1 VSEYGDEPTWFRP
14 IPGDPRPILD
24 EIERLSL
31 IKERLWAVADDLM
44 VLDVDWS
51 GPSYEH
57 FIQFKTDQSRQWR
70 YAGDLHGDTA
80 SALSQ
85 YHTALI
91 ELQRQADEIV
101 RSASHGADP
110 TRATAAWADVERLR
124 QQLHGLGSDIARSI
138 QDCAS
143 VLATFQAL
151 PQLGSN
157 GPQLAPAVPDTVAEP
172 PPAPAARPVELPQWT
187 PSTGSIYLD
196 PRLASTDPAG
206 FERNVRVLVAEIIVG
221 THYFVP
227 DQPPN

>member
-31 IKERLWAVADDLM
+31 IKERLWIVADDLM
-44 VLDVDWS
+44 ALDVDWS

-57 FIQFKTDQSRQWR
+57 FVQFKADQSRQWR
-70 YAGDLHGDTA
+70 YAGDLHGDAA

-85 YHTALI
+85 YHIALV

-101 RSASHGADP
+101 RSANHGADP
-110 TRATAAWADVERLR
+110 TRATAAWANVERLR
-124 QQLHGLGSDIARSI
+124 QQLHGLGSDVARSI

-157 GPQLAPAVPDTVAEP
+157 EPQMAAAVRDPVAEP
-172 PPAPAARPVELPQWT
+172 LPAPAAPPVELPRSI
-187 PSTGSIYLD
+187 PPAGSIYLD

-221 THYFVP
+221 THYIIR